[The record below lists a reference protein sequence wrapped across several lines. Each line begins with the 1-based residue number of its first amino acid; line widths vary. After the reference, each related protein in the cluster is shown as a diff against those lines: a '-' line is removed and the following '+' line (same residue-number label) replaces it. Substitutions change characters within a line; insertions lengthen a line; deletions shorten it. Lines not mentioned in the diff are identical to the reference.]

1 FAEKNV
7 SFVEFYIS
15 FISFFYLSTSKNTIT
30 MNNIKF
36 GIFALFFGIILSACK
51 NNSSSTDSATFEKEL
66 QEKLINAKDG
76 DVIDL
81 PEGTFTLTRSL
92 ILDGVNNV
100 TIKGKGKDKTILN
113 FKGQKDGAEGLR
125 ITANGTVL
133 EDFAIL
139 NAKGDNIK
147 VQDAQGITFRRIKSG
162 WETEGSTLNGSYGV
176 YPVGSTNVLIEDC
189 EVFGSSDAG
198 VYVGQSKNIIV
209 RRNHVHGNVA
219 GIEIENSMDA
229 DVYEN
234 TSEKNTGGIL
244 VFDLPGLSIKNGA
257 RCRVFNNKII
267 DNNIRNFG
275 AKGTTVAEI
284 PAGTG
289 VILMATNQ
297 CEVFGNDIKGN
308 NSITLAVVSYEAI
321 QKPWKDSVYDP
332 FIGGVSVH
340 DNHVER
346 GNGSLDVS
354 VTFGQ
359 FFAAIFGDKVP
370 DFVYDGSVNPAYRNN
385 DGSIKEEQKICFRNN
400 GSVTFA
406 NLDLAN
412 KSKNISSDIS
422 KMDCSLTA
430 LKEVKVVQ

>member
-1 FAEKNV
+1 
-7 SFVEFYIS
+7 
-15 FISFFYLSTSKNTIT
+15 